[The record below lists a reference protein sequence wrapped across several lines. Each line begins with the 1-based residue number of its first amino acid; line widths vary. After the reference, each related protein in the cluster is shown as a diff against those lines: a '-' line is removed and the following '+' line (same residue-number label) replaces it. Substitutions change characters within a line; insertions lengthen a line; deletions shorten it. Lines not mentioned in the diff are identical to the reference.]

1 MYFDSLGAALS
12 MEGHGGFVWAAYG
25 ICLLVLALILL
36 APRRRQKK
44 FLWRLAAEQKR
55 QQGSPT
61 AIMEE
66 GD

>member
-1 MYFDSLGAALS
+1 MYFDSLDAALT
-12 MEGHGGFVWAAYG
+12 MDGHGGFVWAAYG

-44 FLWRLAAEQKR
+44 ILLQLAGEQKR

-61 AIMEE
+61 TLGEE
-66 GD
+66 K

>member
-1 MYFDSLGAALS
+1 MYFDSLGAALA

-25 ICLLVLALILL
+25 ICLLVLVLILL

-44 FLWRLAAEQKR
+44 VLLRLAGEQKR

-61 AIMEE
+61 TMNE
-66 GD
+66 GR

>member
-1 MYFDSLGAALS
+1 MYFDSLDAALT
-12 MEGHGGFVWAAYG
+12 MDGHGGFVWAAYG

-44 FLWRLAAEQKR
+44 ILLQLAGEQKR

-61 AIMEE
+61 RIGEE
-66 GD
+66 N